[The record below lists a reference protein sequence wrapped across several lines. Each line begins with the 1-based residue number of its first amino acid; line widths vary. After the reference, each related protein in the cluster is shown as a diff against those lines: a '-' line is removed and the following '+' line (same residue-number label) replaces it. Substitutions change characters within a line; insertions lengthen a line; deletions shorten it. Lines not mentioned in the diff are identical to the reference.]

1 MPDAK
6 FCRRCGTSTS
16 QEILKDG
23 DLSKVAPEQLQ
34 FADSKKMV
42 KKDIESL
49 LELAIVRAH
58 SDL

>member
-1 MPDAK
+1 M
-6 FCRRCGTSTS
+6 
-16 QEILKDG
+16 LKDG

-42 KKDIESL
+42 KKDFESL